1 MTVSP
6 HSESRPG
13 AWVLDVSEEMVNRY
27 NVPGPRYTSYP
38 TAPEWVDAFGPEDHD
53 HVIRESNEA
62 RPLRPLSLYVHLPF
76 CKSLCLFCGCNVVIN
91 KNHEVSIPY
100 LEKLKW
106 EIDRVSERLDR
117 DRPVVQLHYGGG
129 TPTYLS
135 PAQLEDLTMHLR
147 ARFLFAPDAEIG
159 VEVDP
164 RVTSEDHARTL
175 RRVGFNR
182 ISMGIQDFNPLVQKT
197 VRRIQPYESSRA
209 LFDLCRALEYE
220 SINID
225 LIYGLPHQTP
235 ESFTESVE
243 RVLEWT
249 PDRVAMF
256 SYAHVPWMKKQQ
268 GSFARFIPQGMDK
281 FRIFRAGIERF
292 ARAGYVYIGM
302 DHFARPG
309 DELCVAQQN
318 RTLHRNF
325 QGYTTKAGADLLGLG
340 VSSISGIGRAYAQNF
355 RDVKDYYAAVDR
367 QVLPTMRGIRLT
379 DDDVIRREVI
389 SRILCHCVL
398 HKSEIEA
405 EFGLSFDGYFP
416 AELSALRP
424 LEDDGL
430 VELSPDTISITP
442 LGRIFIRNVGMVF
455 DKYLRI
461 PREKPVFSRTL

>member
-6 HSESRPG
+6 NSESRSG
-13 AWVLDVSEEMVNRY
+13 AWVLDVAEEMVDRY

-38 TAPEWVDAFGPEDHD
+38 TAPEWVGAFGPEDHD
-53 HVIRESNEA
+53 RVIRESNDA

-76 CKSLCLFCGCNVVIN
+76 CRSLCLFCGCNVVIN

-106 EIDRVSERLDR
+106 EIDQVSDRLDR
-117 DRPVVQLHYGGG
+117 DRLVVQLHYGGG

-135 PAQLEDLTMHLR
+135 PVQLEDLTRHLR
-147 ARFLFAPDAEIG
+147 ERFRFAPDAELGI
-159 VEVDP
+159 EVDP
-164 RVTSEDHARTL
+164 RVTTEDHARTL

-197 VRRIQPYESSRA
+197 VRRIQAYEDSRA
-209 LFDLCRALEYE
+209 LFDLCRSLAYE

-225 LIYGLPHQTP
+225 LIYGLPHQTA
-235 ESFTESVE
+235 ESFTESVDGL
-243 RVLEWT
+243 LEWG

-268 GSFARFIPQGMDK
+268 GSFARFIPQGMEK

-292 ARAGYVYIGM
+292 IGAGYVYIGM

-309 DELCVAQQN
+309 DELCVAQRN

-325 QGYTTKAGADLLGLG
+325 QGYTTKAGTDLLGLG

-355 RDVKDYYAAVDR
+355 RGIEDYYAAVGR

-379 DDDVIRREVI
+379 DDDVVRREVI

-398 HKSEIEA
+398 HKSEIDT
-405 EFGLSFDGYFP
+405 EFNLSFDEYFQ

-430 VELSPDTISITP
+430 VELSQDRISVTP